1 MSEQKTEQ
9 PLNEIKTQE
18 SQLRSKYGNIEKRSG
33 KHLLMK
39 QLAGKKQYFDSGD
52 YNMQQTKTK
61 TSKSIN
67 PLAKPVGSR
76 GKLGSR
82 GFIDKKVTII
92 FSSDSKRS
100 TTHSRP
106 VERQNIPQSETSHQ
120 TPVVDGEAN
129 QSVKTVLCRLVTKHN
144 KLVHR
149 IITGV

>member
-1 MSEQKTEQ
+1 MNEQKTEQ

-67 PLAKPVGSR
+67 PLAKPVGNR
-76 GKLGSR
+76 GK
-82 GFIDKKVTII
+82 
-92 FSSDSKRS
+92 FSF
-100 TTHSRP
+100 
-106 VERQNIPQSETSHQ
+106 
-120 TPVVDGEAN
+120 EAEN
-129 QSVKTVLCRLVTKHN
+129 LELF
-144 KLVHR
+144 
-149 IITGV
+149 